1 MIVLFEGPELA
12 GKTTIVRKVEEI
24 LEGWGLPVQRYDT
37 IQSKEEEAVSDLT
50 NVFNEILSDD
60 SQIWLVDTFHF
71 YPWVYAKAKK
81 SVSYGGSDWM
91 LFEAGL
97 KKLDEDLAEKG
108 SLFMFITTPPWTI
121 DQRATKTGRR
131 DPTGD
136 GQKAQYW
143 WLNSIHKTD
152 CEMIH
157 FVNDKTKFLLY
168 VLSFLFSLPILKHHS
183 SFIDNDIDFSAE
195 LLEALQPYLEQIGF
209 DQDLD
214 TLHQYFD
221 DFNKDL
227 QEFTHDVF
235 SESSYFSIFVL
246 VKLCYSLLTA
256 ADYCATSNFAMDLE
270 IKDFGIL
277 THNYSP
283 IKNHP
288 EKRDLM
294 LTLQGSYLSPR

>member
-157 FVNDKTKFLLY
+157 FVNDKTKFLDRLCRMIADIVY
-168 VLSFLFSLPILKHHS
+168 LRWSRVKPSEEKSLV
-183 SFIDNDIDFSAE
+183 DIATE
-195 LLEALQPYLEQIGF
+195 ELEAEVADEDRMASMGPGAMESGPELSGG
-209 DQDLD
+209 
-214 TLHQYFD
+214 
-221 DFNKDL
+221 
-227 QEFTHDVF
+227 
-235 SESSYFSIFVL
+235 SEV
-246 VKLCYSLLTA
+246 
-256 ADYCATSNFAMDLE
+256 ADESMD
-270 IKDFGIL
+270 IPF
-277 THNYSP
+277 
-283 IKNHP
+283 
-288 EKRDLM
+288 
-294 LTLQGSYLSPR
+294 